1 MKTESIIAEQLTTLG
16 FTLVLTGGARGE
28 VRDNDWPCIA
38 YSVRL
43 EYKGRFVIETDYR
56 LGVGH
61 VKVPTRWEDQPE
73 GLTLDETF
81 AFNTLRNKPSAQLN
95 DKALHASFAAKL
107 AKAQKVVPQLADVM
121 HSLVRDGEAFFDAT
135 TFEDW
140 AANMGYDA
148 DSRKAE
154 AIYKAC
160 DDIGRKLARGI
171 PSEVLTKVREIV
183 SEL

>member
-1 MKTESIIAEQLTTLG
+1 MKTEQSITETLTALG
-16 FTLVLTGGARGE
+16 FTLLLTGGARGE
-28 VRDNDWPCIA
+28 VRDNDWLCIA

-43 EYKGRFVIETDYR
+43 EYKGRSVIETDYC

-61 VKVPTRWEDQPE
+61 VKPKGARFTSWA
-73 GLTLDETF
+73 LTTDESRLLKHWQSNPGAQF
-81 AFNTLRNKPSAQLN
+81 SNKQTWA
-95 DKALHASFAAKL
+95 DVAAKL

-121 HSLVRDGEAFFDAT
+121 HSLMMDGEAFFDAT

-140 AANMGYDA
+140 AANLGYDA

-154 AIYKAC
+154 TIYKAC

-171 PSEVLTKVREIV
+171 PSEVLAQVREIV

>member
-1 MKTESIIAEQLTTLG
+1 MKTESIIAEQLTALG
-16 FTLVLTGGARGE
+16 FALAIVSGPKGE

-43 EYKGRFVIETDYR
+43 EYKGRNVIETDYR

-73 GLTLDETF
+73 GLTRDETY
-81 AFNTLRNKPSAQLN
+81 AFNTLRNKPSAQLK

-107 AKAQKVVPQLADVM
+107 AKAQKVVPQLTDVM
-121 HSLVRDGEAFFDAT
+121 HSLMMDGESFFDAT

-140 AANMGYDA
+140 CANMGYDA

-171 PSEVLTKVREIV
+171 PSEVLAQVREIV